1 MDSGQRLDNVN
12 RIHLVLGSGKLV
24 LQKTTLASISGHVLR
39 VCVRRAAGVRGRQL
53 HVLGRARQEE
63 EEGEEAA
70 REGGE
75 GELGHDGGHRCT
87 GHRQRISW

>member
-1 MDSGQRLDNVN
+1 M
-12 RIHLVLGSGKLV
+12 
-24 LQKTTLASISGHVLR
+24 SISGHVLR
-39 VCVRRAAGVRGRQL
+39 LRVRGAAGVRRRQL
-53 HVLGRARQEE
+53 HVLGRTRQEE

-75 GELGHDGGHRCT
+75 GELGHGGGHRST